1 MLALFTVGLQFL
13 LIVKFRNSQIF
24 GNPLLM
30 FNYNEETLILYII
43 IWNFNLIY
51 SLINFNIYKKDKYQ
65 KQKLVNPLS
74 YTELY

>member
-13 LIVKFRNSQIF
+13 LIVEFRNSQIF

-30 FNYNEETLILYII
+30 FNYSEETLILYMI

-65 KQKLVNPLS
+65 KQKLINPLS